1 MDLNRR
7 ARRAGLAAIV
17 CAMLL
22 RLYDAGAFRWAAE
35 QLTAPDTAAF
45 LLFLETGR
53 RGNGAGY
60 DFTFLP
66 ESAAPAAPSE
76 TVPQTESAPPAAQ
89 PEAAPQP
96 ETAAPSDPTAPSD
109 PSAVRVS
116 YACSLRPDL
125 DALMN
130 APLTLALSGEAPTV
144 LILHTHTTESYT
156 KAGEDYVETADY
168 RTLDENYNM
177 LSIGAEVARLLEA
190 GGVHTVQDR
199 SLHDYPSYNG
209 SYADARKSIRKY
221 LAQYPT
227 IRLVLDLHRDAADT
241 ASGQL
246 RTLAST
252 DGEDCAQLM
261 LVMGSN
267 AGGLKHPNW
276 EENLSLAL
284 KLQAALEETSPGITR
299 PTVLRAQRFN
309 QDLSPGCLLVE
320 VGAAG
325 NTHAEA
331 LRGAARLAEGI
342 LALAELTAD
351 R

>member
-7 ARRAGLAAIV
+7 AKRVGLTAI
-17 CAMLL
+17 AFALLL
-22 RLYDAGAFRWAAE
+22 RLYDAGVFRWAAE

-53 RGNGAGY
+53 REREAEGF
-60 DFTFLP
+60 DFSFLP
-66 ESAAPAAPSE
+66 ESAAPAFAAQTLPE
-76 TVPQTESAPPAAQ
+76 TASESAP
-89 PEAAPQP
+89 
-96 ETAAPSDPTAPSD
+96 ETEPPTSSERD
-109 PSAVRVS
+109 AVSVY

-125 DALMN
+125 DKLLSL
-130 APLTLALSGEAPTV
+130 PLTLDLSGEAPTV

-156 KAGEDYVETADY
+156 KAGEDYVETSDY

-177 LSIGAEVARLLEA
+177 LSIGAEVARRLEA
-190 GGVHTVQDR
+190 GGVTVIQDR

-209 SYADARKSIRKY
+209 SYSDARKSIRKY
-221 LAQYPT
+221 LAEYPT

-241 ASGQL
+241 PSGQL

-252 DGEDCAQLM
+252 SAGDCAQLM
-261 LVMGSN
+261 LVMGSS
-267 AGGLKHPNW
+267 ASGLKHPDW
-276 EENLSLAL
+276 EQNLSLAL
-284 KLQAALEETSPGITR
+284 KLQAVLERNDPGITR
-299 PTVLRAQRFN
+299 STVLRAQRFN

-331 LRGAARLAEGI
+331 LRAADALAEGI
-342 LALAELTAD
+342 LSLAAENSP
-351 R
+351 

>member
-7 ARRAGLAAIV
+7 AKRVGLTAIA

-22 RLYDAGAFRWAAE
+22 RLYDAGMFRWAAE

-53 RGNGAGY
+53 RDTEAEGF
-60 DFTFLP
+60 DFSFLP
-66 ESAAPAAPSE
+66 ESAAPAFAAQTLPENDPEIPSE
-76 TVPQTESAPPAAQ
+76 TVPQTNSAASS
-89 PEAAPQP
+89 EK
-96 ETAAPSDPTAPSD
+96 D
-109 PSAVRVS
+109 AVSVY

-125 DALMN
+125 NKLLSQ
-130 APLTLALSGEAPTV
+130 PLTLDLSGEAPTV

-156 KAGEDYVETADY
+156 KTGEDYVETSDY

-177 LSIGAEVARLLEA
+177 LSIGAEVVMRLEA
-190 GGVHTVQDR
+190 GGVTAIQDR

-209 SYADARKSIRKY
+209 SYSDARKAIRKY
-221 LAQYPT
+221 LAEYPS

-241 ASGQL
+241 PSGQL

-252 DGEDCAQLM
+252 GAGDCAQLM
-261 LVMGSN
+261 LVMGSS
-267 AGGLKHPNW
+267 ASGLKHPDW
-276 EENLSLAL
+276 EQNLSLAL
-284 KLQAALEETSPGITR
+284 KLQAVLERNDPGITR
-299 PTVLRAQRFN
+299 STVLRAQRFN

-331 LRGAARLAEGI
+331 LRAADALAEGI
-342 LALAELTAD
+342 LALAAENSP
-351 R
+351 

>member
-7 ARRAGLAAIV
+7 ARRVGLTAIA
-17 CAMLL
+17 CALLL
-22 RLYDAGAFRWAAE
+22 RLYDAGVFRWAAE

-53 RGNGAGY
+53 RESEAEGF
-60 DFTFLP
+60 DFSFLP
-66 ESAAPAAPSE
+66 ESAAPAFAAETLPENNPEIPAETAPE
-76 TVPQTESAPPAAQ
+76 TDPPAPAQ
-89 PEAAPQP
+89 A
-96 ETAAPSDPTAPSD
+96 D
-109 PSAVRVS
+109 AVSVY

-125 DALMN
+125 DKLLAQ
-130 APLTLALSGEAPTV
+130 PLTLDLSGEAPTV

-156 KAGEDYVETADY
+156 KDGEDYVEVSDY

-177 LSIGAEVARLLEA
+177 LSIGAEVARRLEA
-190 GGVHTVQDR
+190 GGVTAIQDR

-209 SYADARKSIRKY
+209 SYTDARKSIRKY
-221 LAQYPT
+221 LAEYPT

-241 ASGQL
+241 PSGQL

-252 DGEDCAQLM
+252 GAGASAQLM
-261 LVMGSN
+261 LVMGSS
-267 AGGLKHPNW
+267 AAGLKHPDW
-276 EENLSLAL
+276 EQNLSLAL
-284 KLQAALEETSPGITR
+284 KLQAVLERKDPGITR
-299 PTVLRAQRFN
+299 STILRAQRFN

-331 LRGAARLAEGI
+331 LRAADALAAGI
-342 LALAELTAD
+342 LALAAENSP
-351 R
+351 